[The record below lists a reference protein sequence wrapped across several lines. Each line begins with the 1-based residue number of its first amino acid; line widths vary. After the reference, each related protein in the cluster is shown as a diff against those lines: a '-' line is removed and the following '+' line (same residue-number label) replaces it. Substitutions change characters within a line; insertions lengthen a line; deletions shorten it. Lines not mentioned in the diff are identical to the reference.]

1 MTNSLTALTVT
12 AILCLDLATA
22 AARAQDVD
30 VAAAMQNPAV
40 RAAVSTCTADRNRL
54 CADVLPGGGRIV
66 RCLAAKVDQLTPA
79 CRAGMETARD
89 ALIAAGLV
97 PQGGAAPR

>member
-1 MTNSLTALTVT
+1 MTNGLTALT
-12 AILCLDLATA
+12 ALCFALATSA
-22 AARAQDVD
+22 AQAQDVD

-40 RAAVSTCTADRNRL
+40 RAAVSTCTADHNRL

-66 RCLAAKVDQLTPA
+66 RCLAAKVDQLSPS
-79 CRAGMETARD
+79 CRAGMEKARD

-97 PQGGAAPR
+97 PQGGAARR